1 MKGKKFYAAEKH
13 FTKLQERYERQI
25 KYLLTEISG
34 LREKNSSLEKQ
45 NQTLIKQVETYREM
59 LGVDINALESQRE
72 RSERM
77 DKLLMKLLHLTVV
90 LPYGASTK
98 NTDTEPLR

>member
-1 MKGKKFYAAEKH
+1 
-13 FTKLQERYERQI
+13 
-25 KYLLTEISG
+25 
-34 LREKNSSLEKQ
+34 
-45 NQTLIKQVETYREM
+45 M

>member
-1 MKGKKFYAAEKH
+1 
-13 FTKLQERYERQI
+13 
-25 KYLLTEISG
+25 
-34 LREKNSSLEKQ
+34 
-45 NQTLIKQVETYREM
+45 M

-90 LPYGASTK
+90 LPYGHRTLKVAGT
-98 NTDTEPLR
+98 P